1 MRSPLLRAM
10 GEAPVAVQRS
20 LEQPATAAQGEQLVA
35 AGGALAHTVF
45 SALTVFLLAYY
56 WLAERSTIKR
66 AVLRMVPPARAGRVN
81 ATWLA
86 VEAKLDGWV
95 RGRLP
100 IMLVLGMIAGIACAV
115 LGLPNPVL
123 LGALAGVAEIIPL
136 VGPFLVFL
144 PALLVALAVDPTKVL
159 FLVPIAIIIQQIE
172 GNLLI
177 PRIMSH
183 AVGVSPLT
191 VILGILIGSIV
202 YGPVGAFLAVPI
214 AAAVQVILEE
224 IVPTLQPGTGVNA
237 QEMTNLANADGSGVS
252 EESCA
257 DAQLAICC
265 GRFGLIVF
273 PEA

>member
-1 MRSPLLRAM
+1 
-10 GEAPVAVQRS
+10 VYC
-20 LEQPATAAQGEQLVA
+20 T
-35 AGGALAHTVF
+35 T
-45 SALTVFLLAYY
+45 
-56 WLAERSTIKR
+56 
-66 AVLRMVPPARAGRVN
+66 
-81 ATWLA
+81 
-86 VEAKLDGWV
+86 
-95 RGRLP
+95 
-100 IMLVLGMIAGIACAV
+100 
-115 LGLPNPVL
+115 
-123 LGALAGVAEIIPL
+123 LAGVAEIIPL

-224 IVPTLQPGTGVNA
+224 IVPTLQPTTGPNA
-237 QEMTNLANADGSGVS
+237 
-252 EESCA
+252 
-257 DAQLAICC
+257 
-265 GRFGLIVF
+265 
-273 PEA
+273 